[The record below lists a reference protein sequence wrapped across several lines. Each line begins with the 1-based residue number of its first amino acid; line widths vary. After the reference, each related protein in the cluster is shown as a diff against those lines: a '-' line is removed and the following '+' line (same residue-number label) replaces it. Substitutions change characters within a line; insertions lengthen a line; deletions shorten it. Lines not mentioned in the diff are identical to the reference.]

1 MSRYHDMQF
10 EWDEAKNLG
19 KIRNYRMDFAD
30 VPKMF
35 DAPMLIE
42 PDERFDYDEVRWIAV
57 SAYCKMA

>member
-30 VPKMF
+30 VPKDHELNNIRNSTCRGEAF
-35 DAPMLIE
+35 G
-42 PDERFDYDEVRWIAV
+42 
-57 SAYCKMA
+57 S